1 MPFIGSTKG
10 VIRIVVNS
18 AQFTTA
24 AWSAGN
30 FVILDDP
37 IDNATVSS
45 GFIYLSSAASGSN
58 TIVSLKVIDENAT
71 PLYYIRSGSVL
82 KRPTGAPVACVGTAG
97 TAIDLNGSS
106 ISVIDAI
113 QSDASTTRHEI
124 FNRTVAGSV
133 TASQPYNAFLPSS
146 IFSNIDISWVSAD
159 SRLNTGM
166 GRHFLYAPLFI
177 PITKRHV
184 ISMGAANSTISSVRY
199 VDPVSGAQSV
209 IPIIQSQKLGHA
221 FSASGIS
228 LPAGMGSATADSII
242 ISQLA
247 VDVPSY
253 VHRVRFASS
262 ADLFNTAI
270 SLPVY
275 LVTFTR
281 KIGVLSSSSQNGSLP
296 FVCAENIPIANR
308 LSGISQEQDF
318 INFMYK
324 GESGHA
330 AFAWDGV
337 KSIFLGITHDPII
350 HTGVKVSNNIWNN
363 VVVGFNSQ
371 GNMATSL
378 SDSQNLVT
386 ALVDGY
392 QIGFEAEKF
401 RAMVTSSSAW
411 SAPVTGGGLLSENNV
426 FAINNSVS
434 TPIFINPVGGR
445 KKVTQKLRQ

>member
-1 MPFIGSTKG
+1 
-10 VIRIVVNS
+10 
-18 AQFTTA
+18 
-24 AWSAGN
+24 
-30 FVILDDP
+30 
-37 IDNATVSS
+37 
-45 GFIYLSSAASGSN
+45 
-58 TIVSLKVIDENAT
+58 
-71 PLYYIRSGSVL
+71 
-82 KRPTGAPVACVGTAG
+82 
-97 TAIDLNGSS
+97 
-106 ISVIDAI
+106 
-113 QSDASTTRHEI
+113 
-124 FNRTVAGSV
+124 
-133 TASQPYNAFLPSS
+133 
-146 IFSNIDISWVSAD
+146 
-159 SRLNTGM
+159 
-166 GRHFLYAPLFI
+166 
-177 PITKRHV
+177 
-184 ISMGAANSTISSVRY
+184 
-199 VDPVSGAQSV
+199 
-209 IPIIQSQKLGHA
+209 
-221 FSASGIS
+221 
-228 LPAGMGSATADSII
+228 MGSATADSII

-411 SAPVTGGGLLSENNV
+411 SAPVTGGGLLSEKNV